1 MSKENGEIDR
11 EYINSIQKSPKWI
24 IERAIEKFKNFSTQA
39 EIQEMLIGVT
49 LMPDNEM
56 DNGSIS
62 KTKWRPMYVPE
73 SVLDQAINNQNF
85 GEDQV
90 VALKIGYKKLFD
102 SLGKNLLYF
111 AKGSIVKMAELNVE
125 YQRYRVRNP
134 HMNLHLYISPRKSM
148 SQTDLY
154 QC

>member
-1 MSKENGEIDR
+1 MFLGQIYTKLVSKENGEIDR

-49 LMPDNEM
+49 LMPDNEI
-56 DNGSIS
+56 DNDSIS

-85 GEDQV
+85 GEDQI

-102 SLGKNLLYF
+102 SLGEKLL
-111 AKGSIVKMAELNVE
+111 
-125 YQRYRVRNP
+125 
-134 HMNLHLYISPRKSM
+134 
-148 SQTDLY
+148 
-154 QC
+154 